1 MSHRRLLARLGL
13 LCGGLLVGCALAE
26 VTARLIQPNGSSDF
40 LFGAPEAT
48 PEGLYVH
55 DPYVMMKPAPGFEAT
70 SGSLGYS
77 VPLRINSLG
86 LRGPEL
92 SPDDPTRWL
101 ATGDSFTMAA
111 QVREERTF
119 LALAGQTLDI
129 SFLNS
134 GVDGYS
140 TWQALRRYEQLDDTV
155 GASGVLH
162 TLFLGNDLADN
173 ERSGPAP
180 SSTPAPHLV
189 PGEPIPRERR
199 PLIVTL
205 LARHSYLYAHLAVWT
220 RVAAIRAGSDEQIEF
235 RRKELLIFTPEGS
248 ADLARLLPTTR
259 AALASLRDVVRA
271 HGDELVVSIAP
282 PAFAV
287 HPERAQDTLPLYGL
301 QVDSQALQAP
311 GQAVLALL
319 DELGIV
325 GCDTSAPLA
334 AAVAAG
340 AEPYFVF
347 DGHWNPE
354 GHRVVAQAIEGCM
367 SRRLEGDSSP

>member
-26 VTARLIQPNGSSDF
+26 VTARLIQPNGSSDL

-55 DPYVMMKPAPGFEAT
+55 DPSVMMKPAPGFEAT

-129 SFLNS
+129 SFLNA

-189 PGEPIPRERR
+189 PGEPMLFGKDLEKG
-199 PLIVTL
+199 LHVECCETSIVGKEEATTWKADTASPVPGFL
-205 LARHSYLYAHLAVWT
+205 LAQLDNEPDLPN
-220 RVAAIRAGSDEQIEF
+220 AIGIFRQVEQPTYDGLITEQIDQVTS
-235 RRKELLIFTPEGS
+235 KKGKGTLKSLIYTPD
-248 ADLARLLPTTR
+248 AWT
-259 AALASLRDVVRA
+259 
-271 HGDELVVSIAP
+271 
-282 PAFAV
+282 
-287 HPERAQDTLPLYGL
+287 
-301 QVDSQALQAP
+301 VD
-311 GQAVLALL
+311 
-319 DELGIV
+319 
-325 GCDTSAPLA
+325 
-334 AAVAAG
+334 
-340 AEPYFVF
+340 
-347 DGHWNPE
+347 
-354 GHRVVAQAIEGCM
+354 
-367 SRRLEGDSSP
+367 